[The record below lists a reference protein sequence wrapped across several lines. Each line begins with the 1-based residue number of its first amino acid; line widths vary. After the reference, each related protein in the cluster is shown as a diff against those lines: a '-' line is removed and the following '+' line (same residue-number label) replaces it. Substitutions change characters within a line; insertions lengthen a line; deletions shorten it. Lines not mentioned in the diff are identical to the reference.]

1 MEGRHDS
8 EPRRETLPAEFQ
20 IRKITI
26 VCYGIK
32 IGFYKHYRPEDVGM
46 TDEVIEDL
54 TTLTTKQQAMLK
66 VLADADG
73 EALWGVEIRKRL
85 KQHYNID
92 LTRNG
97 MNGVFRSNSRYPKY
111 MTEIKWVDEDE
122 IDGNTKHVSHRLK
135 SEYIDKVR
143 KQLQ

>member
-1 MEGRHDS
+1 
-8 EPRRETLPAEFQ
+8 
-20 IRKITI
+20 
-26 VCYGIK
+26 
-32 IGFYKHYRPEDVGM
+32 M
-46 TDEVIEDL
+46 TNEVIENL
-54 TTLTTKQQAMLK
+54 TSLTTKQQAMLK

-85 KQHYNID
+85 KQNYNIE

-122 IDGNTKHVSHRLK
+122 IEGKTQHVSHRLK

-143 KQLQ
+143 KQLL

>member
-1 MEGRHDS
+1 MD
-8 EPRRETLPAEFQ
+8 
-20 IRKITI
+20 
-26 VCYGIK
+26 CYN
-32 IGFYKHYRPEDVGM
+32 HYRPEDVGM
-46 TDEVIEDL
+46 TDEVIKDL

-85 KQHYNID
+85 KQDYNID

-97 MNGVFRSNSRYPKY
+97 MNGVFRSNSRYPQY

-122 IDGNTKHVSHRLK
+122 IDGNTKHASHRLK
-135 SEYIDKVR
+135 SKYIDKVR
-143 KQLQ
+143 EQLQ